1 MDGEKIKENINH
13 TYSGRVAAKAA
24 NQTIAPVVFP
34 VEGKMKRLQHILQ
47 GRVYTV
53 EGNSSDAVS
62 QRDDD
67 INYSCIIGYGVVA
80 Y

>member
-34 VEGKMKRLQHILQ
+34 VGGKIVAFATYFTRQSLYCGGKLQ
-47 GRVYTV
+47 
-53 EGNSSDAVS
+53 
-62 QRDDD
+62 
-67 INYSCIIGYGVVA
+67 
-80 Y
+80 